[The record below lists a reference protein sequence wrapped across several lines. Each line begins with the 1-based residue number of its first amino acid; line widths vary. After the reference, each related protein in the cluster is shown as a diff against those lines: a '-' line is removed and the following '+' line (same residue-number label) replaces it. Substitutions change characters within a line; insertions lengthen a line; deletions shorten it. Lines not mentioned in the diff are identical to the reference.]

1 MLLLGLGV
9 SLPLLGGTQ
18 LSDKIKTLLLA
29 FEHHV
34 LLGTTSEQSL
44 EQDNGSHLLVFLLPL
59 FLVFLISQLAF
70 GVTDFSVLGRVRS
83 ERQFVFLFLLVRLL
97 FSSLLVSGLLNE
109 GVGLFEGGLMIAIFP
124 RQLLAEL
131 EAHFINADQRVE
143 HFRLLDLEDIV
154 QLFETLV

>member
-1 MLLLGLGV
+1 M
-9 SLPLLGGTQ
+9 
-18 LSDKIKTLLLA
+18 
-29 FEHHV
+29 
-34 LLGTTSEQSL
+34 

-70 GVTDFSVLGRVRS
+70 SVTDFSVLGRVRS

-143 HFRLLDLEDIV
+143 YFRLLDLEDIV